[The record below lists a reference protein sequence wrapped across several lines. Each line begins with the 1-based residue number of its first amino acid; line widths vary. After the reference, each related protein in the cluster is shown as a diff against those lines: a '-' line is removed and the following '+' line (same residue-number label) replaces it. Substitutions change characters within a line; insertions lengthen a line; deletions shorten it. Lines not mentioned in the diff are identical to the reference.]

1 MFDTK
6 IQTYGGSMSSIPLI
20 WAAVPHNS
28 DGVVFQIRLGRGL
41 QRFHVSRR
49 VLEEMFELERNASDA
64 RQLEFFYAHEQRI
77 LARASAKR
85 SMASSATVSLLA
97 TDFGASNDR
106 ERWAGASAIAHGL
119 I

>member
-1 MFDTK
+1 
-6 IQTYGGSMSSIPLI
+6 MSSIPLI

-49 VLEEMFELERNASDA
+49 VLEDVFELERRSSDA
-64 RQLEFFYAHEQRI
+64 RQLEFFYVHEQRI

-85 SMASSATVSLLA
+85 STACSATVSLQA
-97 TDFGASNDR
+97 ADFGVSNDR
-106 ERWAGASAIAHGL
+106 ERWTRPSGIAHGL

>member
-1 MFDTK
+1 MT
-6 IQTYGGSMSSIPLI
+6 SIPLI

-49 VLEEMFELERNASDA
+49 VLEDAFELERRASDA
-64 RQLEFFYAHEQRI
+64 RQLELFYVHLQRI
-77 LARASAKR
+77 LVRASAKR
-85 SMASSATVSLLA
+85 STACSATVSLQA
-97 TDFGASNDR
+97 ADFGVSNDS
-106 ERWAGASAIAHGL
+106 ERWARPNGIAHGL

>member
-1 MFDTK
+1 
-6 IQTYGGSMSSIPLI
+6 MSSIPLI
-20 WAAVPHNS
+20 WAAVPHNG

-49 VLEEMFELERNASDA
+49 VLERVFELERKASDT

-77 LARASAKR
+77 LELASAKR
-85 SMASSATVSLLA
+85 STPNSTTVSLQA
-97 TDFGASNDR
+97 ADFGVSNDR
-106 ERWAGASAIAHGL
+106 ERWARPSGIAHGL

>member
-1 MFDTK
+1 
-6 IQTYGGSMSSIPLI
+6 MSSIALI

-49 VLEEMFELERNASDA
+49 VLEEAFELERKASDA

-77 LARASAKR
+77 LARASTKR
-85 SMASSATVSLLA
+85 STASSGTIALQA
-97 TDFGASNDR
+97 ADFGVANDR
-106 ERWAGASAIAHGL
+106 ERWAEPGGIARGFM
-119 I
+119 